1 MKSFLKDLTDF
12 IFVDDAPAP
21 ADIIFI
27 PGGMYGAMC
36 SRAAKLWHEGY
47 APYILPSG
55 KFSKLKERF
64 EGPSEED
71 LTSPDTA
78 AIALKSFDTEWD
90 YLRALLLDKGVCEK
104 AVLKENRATFTYENA
119 LFSKEVTDSL
129 GLDIKTAII
138 CCQAYHARRC
148 LLYYKCVYP
157 DTHFLVC
164 PTITRGISRENW
176 FWEDSKMY
184 TVLGEIERCGTQFHE
199 IIREQRP
206 SLR

>member
-12 IFVDDAPAP
+12 IFVEDAPAP

-90 YLRALLLDKGVCEK
+90 YLRACCLTRVFVRKLCSKKTGQPSLTKMPC
-104 AVLKENRATFTYENA
+104 FP
-119 LFSKEVTDSL
+119 KEVTDSL

-176 FWEDSKMY
+176 FLEDSKMY